1 VIPRLFIDSSVLF
14 AAACSAKGHSRD
26 LMILGQAGKI
36 TVVISN
42 VVILEVHRN
51 LIELYPEQLP
61 VLEKILIAAVPEIF
75 DATPAQVRDLV
86 KYIVAKDAPILA
98 AAKAAKVDML
108 VSLDRKHILGRPE
121 LGKYIGAEILS
132 PKDAYER
139 VLAFL
144 EK

>member
-1 VIPRLFIDSSVLF
+1 MIPRIFIDSSVLF
-14 AAACSAKGHSRD
+14 SAANSTRGHSYD
-26 LMILGQAGKI
+26 LIMLSAQGKI
-36 TVVISN
+36 ILVMSDYVLEETRRNLADLKEPKDSRLVQ
-42 VVILEVHRN
+42 ILEN
-51 LIELYPEQLP
+51 AKIERIEVSRQE
-61 VLEKILIAAVPEIF
+61 VLSAAKV
-75 DATPAQVRDLV
+75 VVL
-86 KYIVAKDAPILA
+86 KDAPILA